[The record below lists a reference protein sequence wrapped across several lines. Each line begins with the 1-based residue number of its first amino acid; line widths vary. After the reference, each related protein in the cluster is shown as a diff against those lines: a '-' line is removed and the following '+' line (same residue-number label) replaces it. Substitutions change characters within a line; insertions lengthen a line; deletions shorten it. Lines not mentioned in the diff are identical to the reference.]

1 MAEFPEESMQI
12 HRLGRDISVLS
23 DHIPAPGIGF
33 VPVNAFVLH
42 AAEPVVVDTGMP
54 DRDFMNVLGSVVD
67 PQDVRWI
74 WLTHPDRDYTGA
86 LFDLLAA
93 APQAR
98 LVATFLSMGAM
109 SMERPIPMDRLYLLN
124 PGQSIDVGD
133 RTLTAF
139 RPPLFDNPGT
149 IGLFDDSSRA
159 CLTSDCF
166 GAPLTSPE
174 LAVSGNVGDVPLDE
188 LRARQLVW
196 ATVDSPWIHTV
207 DPAKYLATIDPL
219 RVMDPALILSTHLP
233 PADGRTSDFL
243 HMLSAAPQADP
254 FIGPDQEALEQM
266 LAEFEPAS
274 SATA

>member
-54 DRDFMNVLGSVVD
+54 DRDFMNILGSVVD

-74 WLTHPDRDYTGA
+74 WLTHPDRDHTGA
-86 LFDLLAA
+86 LFDLLEA
-93 APQAR
+93 APRAR

-159 CLTSDCF
+159 CFTSDCF

-174 LAVSGNVGDVPLDE
+174 LALSSNVGDVPLDE
-188 LRARQLVW
+188 LRARQLLW

-219 RVMDPALILSTHLP
+219 RNMDPALILGICLRLLGAP
-233 PADGRTSDFL
+233 RTSFPCSRQ
-243 HMLSAAPQADP
+243 HRRPIHSS
-254 FIGPDQEALEQM
+254 GPIRKH
-266 LAEFEPAS
+266 S
-274 SATA
+274 SKCSPNSNRPPLRPP

>member
-1 MAEFPEESMQI
+1 MQI

-23 DHIPAPGIGF
+23 DHFPAPGIGF
-33 VPVNAFVLH
+33 GPVNAFVLH

-54 DRDFMNVLGSVVD
+54 DRDFMNVLGSVVE

-74 WLTHPDRDYTGA
+74 WLTHPDRDHTGA
-86 LFDLLAA
+86 LFDLLEA

-98 LVATFLSMGAM
+98 LVATFLSMAAM
-109 SMERPIPMDRLYLLN
+109 SMERPLPMDRVYLLN

-149 IGLFDDSSRA
+149 IGFYDDSTGA
-159 CLTSDCF
+159 CFTSDCF

-174 LAVSGNVGDVPLDE
+174 LAEASNVGDVPLDE
-188 LRARQLVW
+188 LRARQLLW

-207 DPAKYLATIDPL
+207 DSAKYLGTVDPL
-219 RVMDPALILSTHLP
+219 RVMDPAMILSTHLP
-233 PADGRTSDFL
+233 PAVGRNSEFL
-243 HMLSAAPQADP
+243 EMLSAAPQADP
-254 FIGPDQEALEQM
+254 FIGPDQHALEQI

-274 SATA
+274 SAMA

>member
-1 MAEFPEESMQI
+1 
-12 HRLGRDISVLS
+12 
-23 DHIPAPGIGF
+23 
-33 VPVNAFVLH
+33 
-42 AAEPVVVDTGMP
+42 MP